1 MRFHCE
7 NAEQS
12 LLYQV
17 FLILI
22 TEHGEHPGGH
32 WGKDRTSL
40 FSQRKNCLF
49 SACSH
54 SLNTGHGRGHF
65 SNAPPPSSYHQ
76 GNYPP
81 PRGGGQQ
88 PFQRKTHTAVLF
100 DQKKMM
106 IYFINPTRGNSG
118 FHMKRASERT
128 DLESSFKND
137 LSWASCSPPASWHQ
151 LKCKWRFWG
160 CTAQI
165 MLGPAHHDDHPASPV
180 KDADTLASCGC
191 ISISHTGFL
200 LLVTSAFV
208 DLNWW
213 RSQSLSGC
221 YKMFLYNRE
230 YIHGGRV
237 IVASPE
243 HFSLLKSERSLN
255 AAFQMLVL
263 CVFIFVCC
271 GLRGVN
277 SLNSSWGRGGC
288 LCLSLAEG
296 FVGE

>member
-1 MRFHCE
+1 MANIREVTEERTGLLCFLRGKT
-7 NAEQS
+7 ASS
-12 LLYQV
+12 LLAV
-17 FLILI
+17 
-22 TEHGEHPGGH
+22 TVWTPATAEG
-32 WGKDRTSL
+32 TSATRPHQAATTKETTHRPVVADSSL
-40 FSQRKNCLF
+40 SSVRHTPQFCLM
-49 SACSH
+49 
-54 SLNTGHGRGHF
+54 
-65 SNAPPPSSYHQ
+65 
-76 GNYPP
+76 
-81 PRGGGQQ
+81 
-88 PFQRKTHTAVLF
+88 
-100 DQKKMM
+100 KKMM

-180 KDADTLASCGC
+180 KDADTLASSGC